1 MQAFDIATSR
11 TIPLRLLNA
20 ALGASAVVCAT
31 LLGISSSKAQLIQ
44 SELCSGDLFCLDQG
58 WTDEQRAWWYTTTQ
72 GSRLLPLDWALAL
85 ETPDSTEKFFGSEN
99 LQALG
104 YLENPVS
111 DVNPFG
117 LPVGFAVDHDPTRS
131 ADLMCDK
138 FPETC
143 SARTM
148 RKAWVGLTCSAC
160 HTAELTLGDKRVRI
174 EGAPASADFQGFID
188 GVLFSMEATA
198 DDEEK
203 FRRFSDIVLSPS
215 ALPDA
220 RDSLKT
226 QLDEQIAWRRVLYEK
241 NKTPLDH
248 GHARLD
254 AQGYILNKVTSITG
268 SGEDLFP
275 SPSDAPVSYPFI
287 WNTAQQKQIQW
298 NGIAKNFL
306 EFELFGE
313 KTDFGA
319 LVRNTSE
326 VIGVFAHIEAYNRR
340 AFKGYRSS
348 LRLQNMVELERLLAR
363 LESPVWPSDVLP
375 PLNMDMVERGR
386 VLFEGK
392 ADCARCH
399 AHLEPDDLVSP
410 AQDQM
415 TPLAEVNTDVFTACN
430 TFLHE
435 STAGNFENQWEFAY
449 TGDVIREQDFTRK
462 MLVNASV
469 GAIVSKTPS
478 IFGLIFNDLFNGARA
493 RFLGFAEGMTEYLPG
508 VEDQIKKESAQICLT
523 QTDDILAY
531 KARPLNGIWAT
542 APFLHNGSVPTL
554 YDLFLPSTVA
564 NTSDTTPALVSS
576 TDGSPGHRPESFTVG
591 QRTFDPS
598 NVGFDQS
605 DTTAPFEFRV
615 RDNNGAPIPGNF
627 NSGHDYGNA
636 DLTEAERRDLVEYLK
651 SL

>member
-1 MQAFDIATSR
+1 MQVFHPFR
-11 TIPLRLLNA
+11 LRHAISVA
-20 ALGASAVVCAT
+20 AIT
-31 LLGISSSKAQLIQ
+31 LMAGFAAPVPGSAQLVQNGI
-44 SELCSGDLFCLDQG
+44 CKGDLFCLDQG
-58 WTDEQRAWWYTTTQ
+58 WTDEQRAWWYTTSQ

-85 ETPDSTEKFFGSEN
+85 EMQDSTEKYFGGQN
-99 LQALG
+99 MQALG
-104 YLENPVS
+104 YLENEPS
-111 DVNPFG
+111 DANPHG
-117 LPVGFAVDHDPTRS
+117 LPVGFAVDHDPS
-131 ADLMCDK
+131 SKADLMCDR
-138 FPETC
+138 FPQMC
-143 SARTM
+143 AARTM
-148 RKAWVGLTCSAC
+148 REAWVGLNCAAC
-160 HTAELTLGDKRVRI
+160 HTAEITLGDKRVRI
-174 EGAPASADFQGFID
+174 EGAPASADFQNFID
-188 GVLFSMEATA
+188 GVLLSLEATA
-198 DDEEK
+198 ASDEK
-203 FRRFSDIVLSPS
+203 FERFADNVLTPS
-215 ALPDA
+215 ALPAA
-220 RDSLKT
+220 RANLKL

-254 AQGYILNKVTSITG
+254 AQGYILNKITSVTG
-268 SGEDLFP
+268 SGVDMFP
-275 SPSDAPVSYPFI
+275 SPSDAPVSYPFV

-348 LRLQNMVELERLLAR
+348 LRLRNMVELERLLAE

-375 PLNMDMVERGR
+375 PLNADMVARGR

-399 AHLEPDDLVSP
+399 AHLEHDDLTSS
-410 AQDQM
+410 AKDQM

-435 STAGNFENQWEFAY
+435 SVAGNFEDQWEFAY
-449 TGDVIREQDFTRK
+449 TGDVIRREDFTRK

-469 GAIVSKTPS
+469 GAIVSQTPS

-493 RFLGFAEGMTEYLPG
+493 RFLGFAEGLTVYLPG
-508 VEDQIKKESAQICLT
+508 VDDQVKKEAAQICLT

-531 KARPLNGIWAT
+531 KARPLNGVWAT
-542 APFLHNGSVPTL
+542 APYLHNGSVPTL
-554 YDLFLPSTVA
+554 YDLLLPSTVA
-564 NTSDTTPALVSS
+564 NTSDDAVGGATSE
-576 TDGSPGHRPESFTVG
+576 HRPETFGVG
-591 QRTFDPS
+591 QRSFDPMR
-598 NVGFDQS
+598 VGFDQN
-605 DTTAPFEFRV
+605 DPDIRFVFKV
-615 RDNNGAPIPGNF
+615 RDDNGAPIPGNF

-636 DLTEAERRDLVEYLK
+636 DLTEAERQDLVEYLK

>member
-1 MQAFDIATSR
+1 MQVFHPFRLRRAARLGVIALFAGFAA
-11 TIPLRLLNA
+11 PLPA
-20 ALGASAVVCAT
+20 A
-31 LLGISSSKAQLIQ
+31 AQLVQNSI
-44 SELCSGDLFCLDQG
+44 CKDDLFCLDQG
-58 WTDEQRAWWYTTTQ
+58 WTDEQRAWWYTTSQ

-85 ETPDSTEKFFGSEN
+85 EVPDSTDRYFGRDN
-99 LQALG
+99 MQALG
-104 YLENPVS
+104 YLDNPAS
-111 DVNPFG
+111 DANPHG
-117 LPVGFAVDHDPTRS
+117 LALGFAVDHDPSRR
-131 ADLMCDK
+131 ADLMCDV

-143 SARTM
+143 AARTM
-148 RKAWVGLTCSAC
+148 RKAWVGLNCAAC
-160 HTAELTLGDKRVRI
+160 HTAEITLADKRVRI

-188 GVLFSMEATA
+188 GVLFSLEATA
-198 DDEEK
+198 ADDAK
-203 FRRFSDIVLSPS
+203 FDRFADNVLTPS

-220 RDSLKT
+220 RASLKT
-226 QLDEQIAWRRVLYEK
+226 QLDEQIAWRRLLFEK
-241 NKTPLDH
+241 NRTPLVH

-254 AQGYILNKVTSITG
+254 AQGYILNKITSVSG
-268 SGEDLFP
+268 SGVDMFP
-275 SPSDAPVSYPFI
+275 SPSDAPVSYPFV

-326 VIGVFAHIEAYNRR
+326 VIGVFAHIESYNRR

-348 LRLQNMVELERLLAR
+348 LRLRNMVELERLLGK
-363 LESPVWPSDVLP
+363 LKSPVWPSDVLP
-375 PLNMDMVERGR
+375 PLDADAVARGR
-386 VLFEGK
+386 ILFEGK

-399 AHLEPDDLVSP
+399 AHLGPHDLVSP

-435 STAGNFENQWEFAY
+435 SVAGNFEDQWEFAY

-462 MLVNASV
+462 MLVNAAV
-469 GAIVSKTPS
+469 GSIVSQTPS

-493 RFLGFAEGMTEYLPG
+493 RFLAFTESLTEYLPG
-508 VEDQIKKESAQICLT
+508 VDDQLKKDQAQICLT

-542 APFLHNGSVPTL
+542 APYLHNGSVPTL
-554 YDLFLPSTVA
+554 YDLLLPAKVA
-564 NTSDTTPALVSS
+564 NTSDAGTPAMVSA
-576 TDGSPGHRPESFTVG
+576 TDGPFRPETFGVG
-591 QRTFDPS
+591 QQGFDPVD
-598 NVGFDQS
+598 VGFSQN
-605 DTTAPFEFRV
+605 APDIRFVFNV
-615 RDNNGAPIPGNF
+615 RDENGAPIPGNF

-636 DLTEAERRDLVEYLK
+636 TLTEEERRDLVEYLK

>member
-1 MQAFDIATSR
+1 MPTFQPDWMRRVLFLAA
-11 TIPLRLLNA
+11 IPL
-20 ALGASAVVCAT
+20 LGLFAVPAPASA
-31 LLGISSSKAQLIQ
+31 QLVQNSI
-44 SELCSGDLFCLDQG
+44 CKDDLFCLDQG
-58 WTDEQRAWWYTTTQ
+58 WTDEQRAWWYTTSQ

-85 ETPDSTEKFFGSEN
+85 EMPDSDTKYFGKQN
-99 LQALG
+99 MLDLG
-104 YLENPVS
+104 YLENPPS
-111 DVNPFG
+111 DANPQG
-117 LPVGFAVDHDPTRS
+117 LPVGFAIDHDPS
-131 ADLMCDK
+131 SKADLMCDR
-138 FPETC
+138 FPQTC
-143 SARTM
+143 ASRTM
-148 RKAWVGLTCSAC
+148 RKEWVGLNCAAC
-160 HTAELTLGDKRVRI
+160 HTAEITLGEKRVRI
-174 EGAPASADFQGFID
+174 EGAPASADFQSFID
-188 GVLFSMEATA
+188 GVLFSLEATA
-198 DDEEK
+198 ADDDK
-203 FRRFSDIVLSPS
+203 FDRFADNVLTPS
-215 ALPDA
+215 ALA
-220 RDSLKT
+220 GERANLKQ
-226 QLDEQIAWRRVLYEK
+226 QLNEQIAWRRNLFEK
-241 NKTPLDH
+241 NRTPLEH

-254 AQGYILNKVTSITG
+254 AQGYILNKVTSVTG
-268 SGEDLFP
+268 SGQDLFP
-275 SPSDAPVSYPFI
+275 SPSDAPVSYPFV

-348 LRLQNMVELERLLAR
+348 LRLQNMVELERLLGF

-375 PLNMDMVERGR
+375 PLDNAMVERGR
-386 VLFEGK
+386 ILFEGK

-410 AQDQM
+410 AKDQM

-435 STAGNFENQWEFAY
+435 SVAGNFENQWEFAY
-449 TGDVIREQDFTRK
+449 TGDVIRREDFTRK

-469 GAIVSKTPS
+469 GAIVSQTPS

-493 RFLGFAEGMTEYLPG
+493 RFLGFAEGLTEYLPG
-508 VEDQIKKESAQICLT
+508 VDDQIKKESAQICLT

-542 APFLHNGSVPTL
+542 APYLHNGSVPTL
-554 YDLFLPSTVA
+554 YDLLLPSTVA
-564 NTSDTTPALVSS
+564 NSSDDSVAATSDE
-576 TDGSPGHRPESFTVG
+576 HRPETFGVG
-591 QRTFDPS
+591 QRSFEPEM
-598 NVGFDQS
+598 VGFRQD
-605 DTTAPFEFRV
+605 DPDIRFVFRV
-615 RDNNGAPIPGNF
+615 RDDNGMPIPGNF

-636 DLTEAERRDLVEYLK
+636 DLSEAERRDLVEYLK

>member
-1 MQAFDIATSR
+1 MPILQVDCVRRAISVTAIAL
-11 TIPLRLLNA
+11 ICGFA
-20 ALGASAVVCAT
+20 APEPTRA
-31 LLGISSSKAQLIQ
+31 
-44 SELCSGDLFCLDQG
+44 ELVQNSICKDDLFCLDQG
-58 WTDEQRAWWYTTTQ
+58 WTDEQRAWWYTTSQ

-85 ETPDSTEKFFGSEN
+85 EMPDSDARFFGRDN
-99 LQALG
+99 MLALG
-104 YLENPVS
+104 YLENPPS
-111 DVNPFG
+111 DTNPHG
-117 LPVGFAVDHDPTRS
+117 LPVGFAIDHDPS
-131 ADLMCDK
+131 SKADLMCDR
-138 FPETC
+138 FPQMC
-143 SARTM
+143 AARTM
-148 RKAWVGLTCSAC
+148 RKEWVGLNCAAC
-160 HTAELTLGDKRVRI
+160 HTAEMKLGDKRVRI
-174 EGAPASADFQGFID
+174 EGAPASADFQNFID
-188 GVLFSMEATA
+188 GVMRSLEATA
-198 DDEEK
+198 ADDDK
-203 FRRFSDIVLSPS
+203 FNRFADNVLTPS
-215 ALPDA
+215 ALPAA
-220 RDSLKT
+220 RTNLRQ

-241 NKTPLDH
+241 NKTPLAH

-254 AQGYILNKVTSITG
+254 AQGYILNKITSVTG

-275 SPSDAPVSYPFI
+275 SPSDAPVSYPFV

-326 VIGVFAHIEAYNRR
+326 VIGVFAHIESYNRR

-348 LRLQNMVELERLLAR
+348 LRLRNMVELERLLGF
-363 LESPVWPSDVLP
+363 LKSPVWPSDALP
-375 PLNMDMVERGR
+375 PLDTAMVERGR
-386 VLFEGK
+386 ILFEGK

-435 STAGNFENQWEFAY
+435 SVAGNFEDQWEFAY
-449 TGDVIREQDFTRK
+449 TGDVIRREDFTRK

-469 GAIVSKTPS
+469 GAIISQTPS

-493 RFLGFAEGMTEYLPG
+493 RFLGFAEGLTEYLPG
-508 VEDQIKKESAQICLT
+508 VDDQIKKEAAQICLT

-542 APFLHNGSVPTL
+542 APYLHNGSVPTL
-554 YDLFLPSTVA
+554 YDLLLPSTVA
-564 NTSDTTPALVSS
+564 NTSEDDVAGAS
-576 TDGSPGHRPESFTVG
+576 DEHRPETFGVG
-591 QRTFDPS
+591 QLSFDPS
-598 NVGFDQS
+598 AVGFRQD
-605 DTTAPFEFRV
+605 DPDIRFVFRV
-615 RDNNGAPIPGNF
+615 RDESGKPIPGNF

-636 DLTEAERRDLVEYLK
+636 DLSEAERRDLVEYLK